1 MEMMKNMSS
10 ASISGEDNTRLLFY
24 ENYKNEKN
32 QYNVEEIFFG
42 KAILLQQIRILKSES
57 NPHPKIKSVQR

>member
-1 MEMMKNMSS
+1 MDIIKSS
-10 ASISGEDNTRLLFY
+10 STLSTSAEDNTRLLFF

-42 KAILLQQIRILKSES
+42 KAILLHQIRILKADS
-57 NPHPKIKSVQR
+57 NPHPKIKSMQR